1 MNPEQLADAK
11 QRVLGAIDRDEVVQI
26 ACDLT
31 NIHSPTG
38 FEQECAEYII
48 ERYDRLGINHL
59 PQQLEDNRK
68 NAIGIVKGTG
78 GGPCLMLNGHMDTSY
93 VGNED
98 YLPDRPGY
106 KPKAVIDDDWIYGL
120 GIYNMKGGLASM
132 LHACEVIKR
141 LGIELPGDIML
152 AAVCGEIEKSAV
164 NQYQG
169 ALYRGAG
176 CGSYYAITHGA
187 IADFAVIG
195 EPTGMTLLCA
205 HGGFVWTRITLVGD
219 PKHSIFGEVKD
230 NTIHNMLKICHAIE
244 EWGEEYEKRHTY
256 MDMGAKV
263 TLSALEGGWPYR
275 CSRVPLYCSV
285 FVDTRIMPGQRAL
298 DVQREL
304 ETLVTDLCANDPDLA
319 KLDMEMQVYANQ
331 SPSECPPE
339 EYIHQAML
347 EAHEEVI
354 GEKCELRVL
363 PYTPDSSDLVAHGIP
378 TLNYGPTGRI
388 REAAEGRHYG
398 DAESDWNP
406 SQGEHV
412 NIDDLYNSAK
422 VYAALALNTCSRTR
436 LELGIKP

>member
-1 MNPEQLADAK
+1 MNKELADIK
-11 QRVLGAIDRDEVVQI
+11 REVMDNIDRDELVEI

-38 FEQECAEYII
+38 LELECAEYII
-48 ERYDRLGINHL
+48 DRYDKLEIEHL
-59 PQQLEDNRK
+59 PQQFAEHRK

-93 VGNED
+93 IGNEQ

-120 GIYNMKGGLASM
+120 GIYNMKGGLAAM
-132 LHACEVIKR
+132 IHAAEVIKR
-141 LGIELPGDIML
+141 LDVQLPGDIMV
-152 AAVCGEIEKSAV
+152 AAVCGEIEKSPI

-169 ALYRGAG
+169 DLYQGAG

-195 EPTGMTLLCA
+195 EPTELTLLCA

-219 PKHSIFGEVKD
+219 PKHSIFGEVRN
-230 NTIHNMLKICHAIE
+230 NTIHNMLKICHAVE
-244 EWGEEYEKRHTY
+244 KWGEDYEKRYSY

-263 TLSALEGGWPYR
+263 TLSAMEGGWPYR
-275 CSRVPLYCSV
+275 CSRVPLYCSL

-304 ETLVTDLCANDPDLA
+304 ENLIAGLRAKDPDLGA
-319 KLDMEMQVYANQ
+319 LDLEMQVYANQ
-331 SPSECPPE
+331 LPSECPPE
-339 EYIHQAML
+339 ELIHQEML
-347 EAHEEVI
+347 KAHEEVI
-354 GEKCELRVL
+354 GTKCELRVL
-363 PYTPDSSDLVAHGIP
+363 PYTPDSSDMVRHGIP
-378 TLNYGPTGRI
+378 TLNYGPTGRT
-388 REAAEGRHYG
+388 RTDVVGQRDYG
-398 DAESDWNP
+398 AGNWDP

-412 NIDDLYNSAK
+412 NIDDLYKGAQ
-422 VYAALALNTCSRTR
+422 VYAALALNICSQRR
-436 LELGIKP
+436 ADLGIEP